1 MSAAGPSQGAN
12 CSPLYADDSHRSGCA
27 MMGVGVGLRGPAQPV
42 SPLSSKLV
50 PEHVGVQ
57 VLAFVA
63 KPEQLPER
71 TSYMARKG
79 YDKR

>member
-1 MSAAGPSQGAN
+1 MSAAGPPQGAN
-12 CSPLYADDSHRSGCA
+12 CAPLYADDSHLGCA
-27 MMGVGVGLRGPAQPV
+27 MVGVGVGSRGPAQPV
-42 SPLSSKLV
+42 APLSSKLV

-57 VLAFVA
+57 VFAFVA

-71 TSYMARKG
+71 TSYVARMG

>member
-1 MSAAGPSQGAN
+1 MPAQAGMEPRHSA
-12 CSPLYADDSHRSGCA
+12 PLYAGDSHLGCA
-27 MMGVGVGLRGPAQPV
+27 AVGVGVGLRGPAQPV
-42 SPLSSKLV
+42 APLSSKLV

-71 TSYMARKG
+71 TSYIARMG

>member
-1 MSAAGPSQGAN
+1 MLDLCSFDSRPGGRAATAGSE
-12 CSPLYADDSHRSGCA
+12 
-27 MMGVGVGLRGPAQPV
+27 GLRVPAQPV
-42 SPLSSKLV
+42 PPLSLQLV

-71 TSYMARKG
+71 TSHVARKG
-79 YDKR
+79 YDKRYFW

>member
-1 MSAAGPSQGAN
+1 M
-12 CSPLYADDSHRSGCA
+12 LMIRTFDGCA
-27 MMGVGVGLRGPAQPV
+27 MMGVRIGSRGPAQPV
-42 SPLSSKLV
+42 APWSWKLV
-50 PEHVGVQ
+50 PKHVGVQ

-71 TSYMARKG
+71 TSYVARMG

>member
-1 MSAAGPSQGAN
+1 M
-12 CSPLYADDSHRSGCA
+12 LTIRTVEGCA
-27 MMGVGVGLRGPAQPV
+27 MMGVRIGSRGPAQPV
-42 SPLSSKLV
+42 APLSLQLV
-50 PEHVGVQ
+50 PKRVGVQ

-71 TSYMARKG
+71 TSYVARMG